1 MRTHACAA
9 PSQLAQ
15 AGSPAASRALD
26 PRALLDD
33 FGRLPCHL
41 AAINSHHDLAHLL
54 QPGLPFSS
62 ALGGDADL
70 YFDGA
75 PSLKLLAA
83 AALRARQQE
92 TLAAAQATL
101 GLLGGGDGDTTRDP
115 VAAVAC
121 CKAAVAAAAA
131 TADGHRV
138 HEACSVDAGACEAA
152 ALDAD
157 AGAGAPLRGKDVGF
171 VMGRTAACGCGTLA
185 PGGSGEA
192 ALVLRRG
199 EDALTGGSCCSESG
213 DSEDECCGVCLDALP
228 VMRLQPCG
236 HIMCSACCVG
246 LFGMQHAEVVACP
259 FCRSVVG
266 CFRPACC

>member
-1 MRTHACAA
+1 MHACSA
-9 PSQLAQ
+9 PSSLAQ

-54 QPGLPFSS
+54 QPGLPLSS
-62 ALGGDADL
+62 ALGGDAGL

-83 AALRARQQE
+83 AALRVRQQE

-101 GLLGGGDGDTTRDP
+101 GLGGGGNGGSECNIA
-115 VAAVAC
+115 AAVAC
-121 CKAAVAAAAA
+121 CKAAAAAA
-131 TADGHRV
+131 TMADSHRV
-138 HEACSVDAGACEAA
+138 HAACSMDSASPVVGT
-152 ALDAD
+152 
-157 AGAGAPLRGKDVGF
+157 GAPLRGKDVGF
-171 VMGRTAACGCGTLA
+171 VMGTTAAYIRATAALGA
-185 PGGSGEA
+185 GEA
-192 ALVLRRG
+192 VLG
-199 EDALTGGSCCSESG
+199 PAPSEDALTGGSCCSESG

-228 VMRLQPCG
+228 VVRLQPCG
-236 HIMCSACCVG
+236 HIMCSACCAG

-266 CFRPACC
+266 CFGPACC